1 MNECQ
6 DFSPEKSP
14 AVRLVQ
20 MSRVT
25 QMKIVKGKKRKKKE
39 KKGLVLS
46 FLGVWVGGGG
56 RRVLCSGRIWLS
68 SPLGCAAGSLSP
80 SLSLPKKGSHFPLHA
95 PILIVNPVTLESEA
109 QFFFLSLGNNQFS
122 VVGGS
127 RSPPAP
133 PAAPFPS
140 PQKSPPRNVS

>member
-56 RRVLCSGRIWLS
+56 TTGSVFRKDLALISSRLCCWI
-68 SPLGCAAGSLSP
+68 SLS
-80 SLSLPKKGSHFPLHA
+80 
-95 PILIVNPVTLESEA
+95 VTL
-109 QFFFLSLGNNQFS
+109 
-122 VVGGS
+122 
-127 RSPPAP
+127 AP
-133 PAAPFPS
+133 
-140 PQKSPPRNVS
+140 